1 MDILLKIQSY
11 EKAKHASTI
20 LVMAWKMGG
29 FGVQSS
35 SIKVVMSKIRSWDSL
50 EWKLKPFFSAS
61 FGSMDTKVDGRD
73 PILNGVDFD
82 RNLIGGKNRWCIN
95 FDQLYYY
102 RNHCSDL
109 NLHCTFFYLFTD
121 TFDKKTQMSTLS
133 TLYLVVVCW

>member
-1 MDILLKIQSY
+1 
-11 EKAKHASTI
+11 
-20 LVMAWKMGG
+20 MGG

-102 RNHCSDL
+102 RNHCCNL
-109 NLHCTFFYLFTD
+109 NLHCIFFLSFYRH
-121 TFDKKTQMSTLS
+121 TFDKKTQMSTSLSSEYTLLSCLLITCIPDKSAS
-133 TLYLVVVCW
+133 TLCSSCPMHK

>member
-1 MDILLKIQSY
+1 
-11 EKAKHASTI
+11 
-20 LVMAWKMGG
+20 MGG

-102 RNHCSDL
+102 RNHCCDL
-109 NLHCTFFYLFTD
+109 NLHCTYFFYLFTD
-121 TFDKKTQMSTLS
+121 THLTKKNSNVNIEYTLLSSCLLITCIPDKSASTLCS
-133 TLYLVVVCW
+133 SCPMHK

>member
-1 MDILLKIQSY
+1 
-11 EKAKHASTI
+11 
-20 LVMAWKMGG
+20 MGG

-95 FDQLYYY
+95 FDQLYNY

-109 NLHCTFFYLFTD
+109 NLHCTFFFIFLQTHIWQKNSNVNIEYIL
-121 TFDKKTQMSTLS
+121 LS
-133 TLYLVVVCW
+133 SCLLITCIPQTSLLYSLPFMPHA

>member
-1 MDILLKIQSY
+1 
-11 EKAKHASTI
+11 
-20 LVMAWKMGG
+20 MGG

-82 RNLIGGKNRWCIN
+82 CNLIGGKNRWCIN
-95 FDQLYYY
+95 FDQLCYY
-102 RNHCSDL
+102 RNHCFDL
-109 NLHCTFFYLFTD
+109 NLHCTYFLIFLQTHIWQ
-121 TFDKKTQMSTLS
+121 KKTQMSTSLS
-133 TLYLVVVCW
+133 TLYLVVCW